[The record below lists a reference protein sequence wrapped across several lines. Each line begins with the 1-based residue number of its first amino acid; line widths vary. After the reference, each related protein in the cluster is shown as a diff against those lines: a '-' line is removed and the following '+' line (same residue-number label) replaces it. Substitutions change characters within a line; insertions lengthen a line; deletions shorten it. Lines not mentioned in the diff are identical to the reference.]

1 MYSKEELLKL
11 VDEIENGETYS
22 DLGINE
28 KVFVITR
35 LLGRTI
41 NLIAGYMLDTEE
53 DVKYAGNMEK
63 AYKILQELNIY

>member
-35 LLGRTI
+35 LLGRAI
-41 NLIAGYMLDTEE
+41 NLIAEYMLDTEE
-53 DVKYAGNMEK
+53 DVRYAGNMEK